1 MTDLSLNEVESLAAK
16 VGRGA
21 GFSWGLAEEIGRSAR
36 RLAQGGLPWA
46 DPLLTLAEKAEELQA
61 PSSVRAEQWR
71 ERQSETG
78 STATLCP
85 IRTAALLIDDPAM
98 LRAAPL
104 RLGNVGLP
112 IWIVGVLAASSAV
125 DGFEIAWPTASAW
138 VGRQGVIPKASGDA
152 WLTPVANV
160 TISPSAAPSSEPRR
174 LRRAIADDAVLT
186 ALGRFAARVNVP
198 ASESSRAQGAG
209 GGSVDEE

>member
-1 MTDLSLNEVESLAAK
+1 MTDLSLNEVRRSLAAK
-16 VGRGA
+16 VSRGA

-46 DPLLTLAEKAEELQA
+46 DPLFDTLAEKAEELQA

-71 ERQSETG
+71 ERQSQTG
-78 STATLCP
+78 LTATLCY

-112 IWIVGVLAASSAV
+112 IWIVGLLAASSDV

-138 VGRQGVIPKASGDA
+138 VGRQGIIPKASGDA
-152 WLTPVANV
+152 
-160 TISPSAAPSSEPRR
+160 
-174 LRRAIADDAVLT
+174 
-186 ALGRFAARVNVP
+186 
-198 ASESSRAQGAG
+198 
-209 GGSVDEE
+209 